1 MHIMHTQL
9 IHSPYICIY
18 IYNLHVYTRQCI
30 YAYQVTPCTH
40 ALKSIQAI
48 WVGYHTIVC
57 AYKYATYTPV
67 YISVIYSLYICLYTT
82 YKYLYISTCMHK
94 CVIIYGMQCVP
105 DLFWRVKISECRLTY
120 QHVVLVSSARLR
132 CADVD
137 ELPRQHVL
145 QLNNTEI

>member
-1 MHIMHTQL
+1 MLNMHTQL

-67 YISVIYSLYICLYTT
+67 YISVYIPCIYVYIQLIHI
-82 YKYLYISTCMHK
+82 YI
-94 CVIIYGMQCVP
+94 
-105 DLFWRVKISECRLTY
+105 
-120 QHVVLVSSARLR
+120 
-132 CADVD
+132 
-137 ELPRQHVL
+137 
-145 QLNNTEI
+145 